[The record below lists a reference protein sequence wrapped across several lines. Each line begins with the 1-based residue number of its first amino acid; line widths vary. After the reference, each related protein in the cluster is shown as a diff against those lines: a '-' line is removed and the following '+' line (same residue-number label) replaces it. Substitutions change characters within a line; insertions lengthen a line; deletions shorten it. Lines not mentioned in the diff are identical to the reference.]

1 MDSSHQ
7 IKKNYYG
14 SLCTEL
20 YEILHQT
27 APKDELN
34 FYLSY
39 AKKGMKILE
48 PMCGSGR
55 FLIPFMEKQLNIYGI
70 DLSKEMLQK
79 LIKKR
84 SDAKVVQANLLEYS
98 PEEKF
103 DYIFIPS
110 GSISLFTNID
120 LCKKILGALKMML
133 TPNGKLVFA
142 VDTVANRCPEDT
154 DYRTDVTAKTGNGCQ
169 LILKTKNHYDVQSQT
184 QFSPG
189 LYELYDKNTLIQS
202 EHMDFQTHLYRFG
215 EMETYLKE
223 LGFSEIKTYASFLK
237 KPASSDKDEMF
248 LFECI
253 N

>member
-7 IKKNYYG
+7 IKKNDYG

-84 SDAKVVQANLLEYS
+84 ADAEVVQANLLEYS

-103 DYIFIPS
+103 DYIFMPS

-142 VDTVANRCPEDT
+142 VDTVA
-154 DYRTDVTAKTGNGCQ
+154 
-169 LILKTKNHYDVQSQT
+169 S
-184 QFSPG
+184 
-189 LYELYDKNTLIQS
+189 
-202 EHMDFQTHLYRFG
+202 
-215 EMETYLKE
+215 
-223 LGFSEIKTYASFLK
+223 
-237 KPASSDKDEMF
+237 
-248 LFECI
+248 
-253 N
+253 

>member
-27 APKDELN
+27 APKAELN

-84 SDAKVVQANLLEYS
+84 RMPRL
-98 PEEKF
+98 F
-103 DYIFIPS
+103 RRIF
-110 GSISLFTNID
+110 
-120 LCKKILGALKMML
+120 
-133 TPNGKLVFA
+133 
-142 VDTVANRCPEDT
+142 
-154 DYRTDVTAKTGNGCQ
+154 
-169 LILKTKNHYDVQSQT
+169 
-184 QFSPG
+184 
-189 LYELYDKNTLIQS
+189 
-202 EHMDFQTHLYRFG
+202 
-215 EMETYLKE
+215 
-223 LGFSEIKTYASFLK
+223 
-237 KPASSDKDEMF
+237 
-248 LFECI
+248 
-253 N
+253 

>member
-7 IKKNYYG
+7 IKKNDYG

-79 LIKKR
+79 LIKKWA
-84 SDAKVVQANLLEYS
+84 DAKVVQANLLEYS

-103 DYIFIPS
+103 DYIFMPS

-142 VDTVANRCPEDT
+142 VDTVA
-154 DYRTDVTAKTGNGCQ
+154 
-169 LILKTKNHYDVQSQT
+169 S
-184 QFSPG
+184 
-189 LYELYDKNTLIQS
+189 
-202 EHMDFQTHLYRFG
+202 
-215 EMETYLKE
+215 
-223 LGFSEIKTYASFLK
+223 
-237 KPASSDKDEMF
+237 
-248 LFECI
+248 
-253 N
+253 